1 MKSNLQ
7 KEKRK
12 KYVRLKKN
20 FGWRILCAVGI
31 IFSAV
36 SLLTGCRMEQW
47 EADISEKTEKSIRV
61 SKPMQASLD
70 VVAAGET
77 FSLLPGQESF
87 CTVTLPEALPRID
100 RSSLSVQVTLDEK
113 TVFSGTAAQLESFVP
128 HQNGQYRYSF
138 SDGDSYTLI
147 AEIAFAPQIF
157 WQESDVLLGEVLP
170 LTVRYTDAQTVAA
183 ETSLSFQPVFYQ
195 SDAGWVA
202 LLPIHWNTAPGRYL
216 LTIYA
221 GTSVFELMLTVTDRS
236 FEIQNLTVDGTT
248 TSQTV
253 ENDEANAE
261 WNQVIEPLKEI
272 SDSQQYWEGNFIQL
286 VDGKITTQYG
296 MIRYVNGNPTSVRH
310 SGVDLAADTGT
321 PIQASGSGRVLFAGY
336 LQLTGNT
343 VLIEHGYGLKS
354 WYYHMDS
361 LDVSTGQMVEQGQI
375 IGKVGSTGFSTGPYL
390 HFAMSVNRVFI
401 NPWTA
406 IEKGFDWE

>member
-77 FSLLPGQESF
+77 LSLLPGQESF

-100 RSSLSVQVTLDEK
+100 RPSLSVQVTLDEK

-157 WQESDVLLGEVLP
+157 WQESDVLLG
-170 LTVRYTDAQTVAA
+170 
-183 ETSLSFQPVFYQ
+183 
-195 SDAGWVA
+195 G
-202 LLPIHWNTAPGRYL
+202 G
-216 LTIYA
+216 
-221 GTSVFELMLTVTDRS
+221 VTLDSAVYRC
-236 FEIQNLTVDGTT
+236 
-248 TSQTV
+248 
-253 ENDEANAE
+253 AN
-261 WNQVIEPLKEI
+261 
-272 SDSQQYWEGNFIQL
+272 
-286 VDGKITTQYG
+286 
-296 MIRYVNGNPTSVRH
+296 
-310 SGVDLAADTGT
+310 SGC
-321 PIQASGSGRVLFAGY
+321 
-336 LQLTGNT
+336 
-343 VLIEHGYGLKS
+343 
-354 WYYHMDS
+354 
-361 LDVSTGQMVEQGQI
+361 
-375 IGKVGSTGFSTGPYL
+375 
-390 HFAMSVNRVFI
+390 
-401 NPWTA
+401 
-406 IEKGFDWE
+406 

>member
-1 MKSNLQ
+1 MD
-7 KEKRK
+7 
-12 KYVRLKKN
+12 
-20 FGWRILCAVGI
+20 VG
-31 IFSAV
+31 
-36 SLLTGCRMEQW
+36 
-47 EADISEKTEKSIRV
+47 
-61 SKPMQASLD
+61 
-70 VVAAGET
+70 AAGET
-77 FSLLPGQESF
+77 LSLLPGQESF

-100 RSSLSVQVTLDEK
+100 RPSLSVQVTLDEK

-195 SDAGWVA
+195 SDDGWVA
-202 LLPIHWNTAPGRYL
+202 LLPIHWNTAPGRYP

-272 SDSQQYWEGNFIQL
+272 SDSQQYWEGNFIQP

-375 IGKVGSTGFSTGPYL
+375 IGKVGSTGFSTGPHL